1 MPPQPDAVAG
11 WVRGPTGGRI
21 TRCGLRGQ
29 ERREPAPAGFRISAL
44 PHRIRGVAF
53 PSPGRPGCGS
63 TSNCYL
69 FRPLTRAVQAWVDDH
84 LPPDATW
91 FCGAVVEHCYIGAIV
106 EGAIAD
112 GMVVR

>member
-1 MPPQPDAVAG
+1 M
-11 WVRGPTGGRI
+11 RI
-21 TRCGLRGQ
+21 DFELSDSGT
-29 ERREPAPAGFRISAL
+29 
-44 PHRIRGVAF
+44 V
-53 PSPGRPGCGS
+53 
-63 TSNCYL
+63 YL